1 MQPDIAQ
8 SITARTDS
16 GAEFPD
22 AKKAEEALLLA
33 SSVDAYMNA
42 AQLAFFRQRLLDERA
57 ELEEHLRE
65 VKTAIASHE
74 RDSDEADQASF
85 EEELQLALRQA
96 DRESRLI
103 TNIDAALKRIE
114 SGDYGFCEETG
125 EPIGLQRLLFRPTAK
140 LSIEAKER
148 QERKE
153 HHFRKARGE

>member
-1 MQPDIAQ
+1 
-8 SITARTDS
+8 
-16 GAEFPD
+16 
-22 AKKAEEALLLA
+22 
-33 SSVDAYMNA
+33 MNA
-42 AQLAFFRQRLLDERA
+42 AQLAFFRQRLLNERA
-57 ELEEHLRE
+57 ELAAHLRE
-65 VKTAIASHE
+65 VKTSIASHE

-85 EEELQLALRQA
+85 EEELRLALRQA

-114 SGDYGFCEETG
+114 SGDYGYCEETG

>member
-1 MQPDIAQ
+1 MQMI
-8 SITARTDS
+8 
-16 GAEFPD
+16 
-22 AKKAEEALLLA
+22 
-33 SSVDAYMNA
+33 
-42 AQLAFFRQRLLDERA
+42 ERA
-57 ELEEHLRE
+57 ELEAHLNE

-74 RDSDEADQASF
+74 LDSDEADQASF
-85 EEELQLALRQA
+85 EEELRLSLRQA